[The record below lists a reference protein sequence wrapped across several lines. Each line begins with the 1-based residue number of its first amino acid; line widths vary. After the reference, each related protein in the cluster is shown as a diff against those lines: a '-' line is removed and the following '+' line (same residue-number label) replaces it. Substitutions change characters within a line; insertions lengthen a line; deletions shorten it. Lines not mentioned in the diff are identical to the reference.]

1 MKRWLSPEMR
11 IKQRVKQMPG
21 VVISLVALTLGVT
34 PPGRSQQVALDFTPP
49 SSTTSVTGSRAIAVP
64 ARATPSAVNF
74 TPQPSQPLRPIA
86 SPPRT
91 IATRRQTSRPGA
103 TATRIARQ
111 VELFAGGSN
120 SLVARTV
127 GHAEGTRSVEGGKT
141 RAYRGHTD
149 PGNGVWNLG
158 SFSFQHC
165 QEAAYQCSKPEEAD
179 VYQLRRLQQQS
190 QSILY
195 QANRAGLQ
203 LTTVEHLNG
212 IDLANQAPLAALGNP
227 GYVALLQDAQ
237 TRGLQGEEAVLWARL
252 YSYWNP
258 QTQSWDA
265 PGLGNTSYRIRADQ
279 YRRMSAISAALNFYL
294 QENSGG

>member
-1 MKRWLSPEMR
+1 MR
-11 IKQRVKQMPG
+11 IKRIKQIPSVIVG
-21 VVISLVALTLGVT
+21 FVVLTLGVT

-49 SSTTSVTGSRAIAVP
+49 SPNASVADRRAIAAP
-64 ARATPSAVNF
+64 TRTTASAVSF
-74 TPQPSQPLRPIA
+74 TPQSPQALRPAA

-91 IATRRQTSRPGA
+91 TAIRRQTSRPSP
-103 TATRIARQ
+103 TETRIARH
-111 VELFAGGSN
+111 ELFAGGSS

-127 GHAEGTRSVEGGKT
+127 GHAEGTRSVDGGKT

-165 QEAAYQCSKPEEAD
+165 QEAAYQCSTPEEAD

-195 QANRAGLQ
+195 QASQAGLQ
-203 LTTVEHLNG
+203 LTTAEHLNG
-212 IDLANQAPLAALGNP
+212 IDLANQAPLAALGSP

-279 YRRMSAISAALNFYL
+279 YRRMSAIAAALHFYL
-294 QENSGG
+294 QEKSGS

>member
-1 MKRWLSPEMR
+1 MKHWLNPQMR
-11 IKQRVKQMPG
+11 IKQVSG
-21 VVISLVALTLGVT
+21 VITTVVALTLGVA
-34 PPGRSQQVALDFTPP
+34 PPGRAQQVALDFTPQ
-49 SSTTSVTGSRAIAVP
+49 SRTHAVTNSHAIAAPVST
-64 ARATPSAVNF
+64 TPSAVSF
-74 TPQPSQPLRPIA
+74 TPPSPQSPKSAA
-86 SPPRT
+86 SPGN
-91 IATRRQTSRPGA
+91 IAVRRQTARSGS
-103 TATRIARQ
+103 TQTRVARQ
-111 VELFAGGSN
+111 VELFTGGSN

-127 GHAEGTRSVEGGKT
+127 GHAEGTRSAEGGKT

-165 QEAAYQCSKPEEAD
+165 REAAYQCSTPEEAD

-195 QANRAGLQ
+195 QANQMGLQ

-212 IDLANQAPLAALGNP
+212 IDLANQAPLAALGDP
-227 GYVALLQDAQ
+227 GYVALLQEAQ

-258 QTQSWDA
+258 QTQRWDA
-265 PGLGNTSYRIRADQ
+265 PGLGNTSDRIRADQ
-279 YRRMSAISAALNFYL
+279 YRRMSAIAAALQFYL
-294 QENSGG
+294 QDNAGG